1 IYAVTFISSSDHRT
15 ISAGVPSDLIPGDL
29 VQWGA
34 IAAAVLIPTIPLALL
49 YNAFLNRF
57 IAGFTG
63 GWVPSRGGSTL
74 ARRGAAKA
82 DATAVG
88 ATATRVTR
96 RELLKR
102 AGVGVAAVG
111 VAGSGA
117 SKAFAFAGPHRHT
130 GRWLSGDLKILQ
142 WVHFVPAYDQWF
154 DNTWIKNWGENND
167 VNVSVD
173 HIVNTQLDA
182 RAASE
187 VAAQS
192 GHDLFQFL
200 APPAIYEDQVIN
212 HNDIIA
218 EIQKKV
224 GKYSALGKASTY
236 NPTTKKY
243 I

>member
-1 IYAVTFISSSDHRT
+1 M
-15 ISAGVPSDLIPGDL
+15 
-29 VQWGA
+29 
-34 IAAAVLIPTIPLALL
+34 
-49 YNAFLNRF
+49 
-57 IAGFTG
+57 
-63 GWVPSRGGSTL
+63 
-74 ARRGAAKA
+74 A
-82 DATAVG
+82 DETATG
-88 ATATRVTR
+88 ATGRRLTR

-102 AGVGVAAVG
+102 AGVGAATLS

-117 SKAFAFAGPHRHT
+117 SKAFAFAGPHRYR

-142 WVHFVPAYDQWF
+142 WVHFVPAYDEWF

-200 APPAIYEDQVIN
+200 APPSLHEDNVID
-212 HNDIIA
+212 HKDIVA

-224 GKYSALGKASTY
+224 GKYGDLGRLATY

-243 I
+243 Y